1 MHQILNGCG
10 IKTSLSASLCAS
22 AVLSSPPL
30 PSLQF
35 SPCGLSCHLLQ
46 IGIMVT
52 AIINLQ
58 SQQLCSLSST
68 SGTSWNIAQSPKS
81 SSFALFDFFFPYL
94 FSFFLC
100 SPPDSFP
107 HLLSFPFPTPLITS
121 LFLHSFT
128 LSLLLYLLCLFS
140 LSILIS
146 FLSLLPIPSFLYFFP
161 SFFIVFLPLPA
172 IPWDFTSSRLPK
184 CILYNSLNERISR
197 FSQNILINVSDK

>member
-10 IKTSLSASLCAS
+10 IKTSLLASLCAS

-68 SGTSWNIAQSPKS
+68 SGTSCNIAQSPKS
-81 SSFALFDFFFPYL
+81 SSFALFDFFLPTCFLSSFAPLLTLFPT
-94 FSFFLC
+94 SF
-100 SPPDSFP
+100 
-107 HLLSFPFPTPLITS
+107 LSPFPTPLITS
-121 LFLHSFT
+121 IFLHSFT

-146 FLSLLPIPSFLYFFP
+146 FLSLLPIPSFLYFLP

-172 IPWDFTSSRLPK
+172 IP
-184 CILYNSLNERISR
+184 
-197 FSQNILINVSDK
+197 

>member
-81 SSFALFDFFFPYL
+81 SSFALFDFFFAYL

-100 SPPDSFP
+100 SPSDSFP
-107 HLLSFPFPTPLITS
+107 HLLSFPFSYPSDHFYISSFFHSLPPLIPP
-121 LFLHSFT
+121 
-128 LSLLLYLLCLFS
+128 LSLLLVNSYLLSFTS
-140 LSILIS
+140 SHP
-146 FLSLLPIPSFLYFFP
+146 FLSLFFSFILHCFSAPPCYPMRFHFQQTSKVYF
-161 SFFIVFLPLPA
+161 V
-172 IPWDFTSSRLPK
+172 
-184 CILYNSLNERISR
+184 
-197 FSQNILINVSDK
+197 

>member
-81 SSFALFDFFFPYL
+81 SSFALFDFFLPTCFL
-94 FSFFLC
+94 SSFA
-100 SPPDSFP
+100 P
-107 HLLSFPFPTPLITS
+107 LLTLFPTSFLSPFLPLWS
-121 LFLHSFT
+121 LLYFFILSLSPSSYISFVSSPCQFLSPFFHFFPSLPFSIFFLHSSLFFCP
-128 LSLLLYLLCLFS
+128 SLLS
-140 LSILIS
+140 HEIS
-146 FLSLLPIPSFLYFFP
+146 
-161 SFFIVFLPLPA
+161 LPA
-172 IPWDFTSSRLPK
+172 DFQSVF
-184 CILYNSLNERISR
+184 CI
-197 FSQNILINVSDK
+197 IL